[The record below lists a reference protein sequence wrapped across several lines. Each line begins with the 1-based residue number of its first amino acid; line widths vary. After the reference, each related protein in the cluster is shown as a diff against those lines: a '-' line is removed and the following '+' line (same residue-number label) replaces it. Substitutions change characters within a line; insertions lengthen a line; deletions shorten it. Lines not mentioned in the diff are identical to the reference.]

1 VEDVTEGRRAVAALR
16 ESEERFRLVVETI
29 AEVFWVSDL
38 KWDG

>member
-1 VEDVTEGRRAVAALR
+1 MSRKARARGGGVAG
-16 ESEERFRLVVETI
+16 SEERFRLVVETI